1 MIQKKLFWI
10 WLLAIIAIV
19 ILILFFQ
26 KTTNKPFNKVEY
38 SKNNYVVNYTGYP
51 YMDTIVYVGLD
62 SLGMCDVLVEVKK
75 LSKEAKANFPSNIDL
90 KGLVYGS
97 GRQYTMWVDESDRSG
112 HIRIVAHELIH
123 LRQYYSKQ
131 IVYDGFYVYWNRA
144 KYDLKEIEYF
154 SRPWEA
160 DAFQHEVKLDKQIR
174 SVLY

>member
-1 MIQKKLFWI
+1 MLSVLVIM
-10 WLLAIIAIV
+10 AILQAIPD
-19 ILILFFQ
+19 
-26 KTTNKPFNKVEY
+26 KPFKKAQY
-38 SKNNYVVNYTGYP
+38 SENNYVVNYTGYP

-62 SLGMCDVLVEVKK
+62 SLGMCDVLVEVKN
-75 LSKEAKANFPSNIDL
+75 LSQQAKDNFPSNIEL
-90 KGLVYGS
+90 RGLLYGS
-97 GRQYTMWVDESDRSG
+97 GRQYTMWVDDSDRKG

-160 DAFQHEVKLDKQIR
+160 DAFQHEVKLDRQIR